1 MSPESTNGSNGIGD
15 TGTVVLEEKPD
26 LKEPPMYQV
35 VLLNDDFTPMEF
47 VVYILQSIFGY
58 DHERSTQIMLA
69 VHTKG
74 KGVCGIFSKE
84 IAEMMS
90 FEVNTMAKDHG
101 HPLLS
106 EIEPLTD

>member
-1 MSPESTNGSNGIGD
+1 MSDIKLNTDNE
-15 TGTVVLEEKPD
+15 TVTLSKP
-26 LKEPPMYQV
+26 KTAKPPMYKV
-35 VLLNDDFTPMEF
+35 ILLNDDFTPMEF